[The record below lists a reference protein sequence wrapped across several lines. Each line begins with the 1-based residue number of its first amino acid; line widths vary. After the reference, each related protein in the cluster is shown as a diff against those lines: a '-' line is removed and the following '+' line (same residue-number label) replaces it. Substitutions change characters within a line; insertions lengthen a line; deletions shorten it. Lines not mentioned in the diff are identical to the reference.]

1 MGMALFVFIFVEK
14 NIFFRNLPF
23 GRNRYMADTLPD
35 TQIDTQQDTMID
47 ADEIDIDEV
56 EIEDIEGS
64 SYGMRQDGVCYGMK

>member
-1 MGMALFVFIFVEK
+1 
-14 NIFFRNLPF
+14 
-23 GRNRYMADTLPD
+23 MADTLPD